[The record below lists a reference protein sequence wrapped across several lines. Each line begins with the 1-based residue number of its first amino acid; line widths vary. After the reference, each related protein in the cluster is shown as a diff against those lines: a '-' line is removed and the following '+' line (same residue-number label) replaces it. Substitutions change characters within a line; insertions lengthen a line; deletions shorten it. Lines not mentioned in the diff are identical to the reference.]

1 VRRVALRVGVGAMA
15 VAALALVVG
24 AQGPP
29 PGGGFGDHG
38 PGPGR
43 MMEGMFEFGGLI
55 GGFGGKTVLGKP
67 FQAMFTI
74 TRTQTLPGNSITDTT
89 NGTVARGGDGSTFRD
104 AKFSAIGPWASS
116 DKVHEVAY
124 IRNIT
129 KGSEYVVNVAK
140 GTFEAFPIREN
151 HPPHEGELW
160 RDNPAS
166 NNETVSDNPNVTYKD
181 PATNAVY
188 RNVDDRKVTRT
199 IPAGEI
205 GNLNPIVITTER
217 WYSNDLDVLLME
229 TRSDPRFGT
238 STYQLSNIGL
248 SPAASLFAP
257 DPSFKQVQGGKFS
270 HSGRGR
276 EGKQLPPPP
285 LPPPG
290 E

>member
-1 VRRVALRVGVGAMA
+1 MRKVAVRVGVGAMA
-15 VAALALVVG
+15 AAALALVVG

-29 PGGGFGDHG
+29 PGGPFGDHG

-55 GGFGGKTVLGKP
+55 GGLGGKTVTGKP

-89 NGTVARGGDGSTFRD
+89 TGSVARGGDGSTFRD
-104 AKFSAIGPWASS
+104 AKFPAIGPWETS
-116 DKVHEVAY
+116 DKVHEFAY
-124 IRNIT
+124 IRNLTNGTQYI
-129 KGSEYVVNVAK
+129 VNVAK
-140 GTFEAFPIREN
+140 GTFEALPIGD
-151 HPPHEGELW
+151 HQPPKEWED
-160 RDNPAS
+160 RRNKPAS
-166 NNETVSDNPNVTYKD
+166 SNETVTDNPNAMYKD
-181 PATNAVY
+181 PMTNAVY
-188 RNVDDRKVTRT
+188 SNVDDRKVTRT

-205 GNLNPIVITTER
+205 GNLNPIVITIER

-238 STYQLSNIGL
+238 STYQLSKIGL
-248 SPAASLFAP
+248 SPASSLFAP
-257 DPSFKQVQGGKFS
+257 DPSFKQVQGSKFS
-270 HSGRGR
+270 HGGHRG

-285 LPPPG
+285 PPAG